1 MADAHAPAPAGQT
14 TPAAPPKKKRGKGLL
29 ILLIVALMLAA
40 GGGAA
45 AFYFWKVRVAP
56 AAEAPHAE
64 EAKVEEADGVVS
76 LEPFLVNL
84 ADEGSHAYLRVSLKL
99 LVTDEEQVKLFEEK
113 AVIKSMVRSA
123 ILETL
128 ATQTAEHLVT
138 PEGKA
143 ALKETITKKIA
154 ALKQPIHVHDVL
166 FSDFVVQY

>member
-1 MADAHAPAPAGQT
+1 MADAQAAAKQT
-14 TPAAPPKKKRGKGLL
+14 TPAAPPKKKKGKGLL
-29 ILLIVALMLAA
+29 IVLIVVLVLAA
-40 GGGAA
+40 GGGGA
-45 AFYFWKVRVAP
+45 AFYFWKAN
-56 AAEAPHAE
+56 AAAAADAQPKEA
-64 EAKVEEADGVVS
+64 AKVEAPDGVVA

-128 ATQTAEHLVT
+128 ATQTAENLVT

-143 ALKETITKKIA
+143 ALKETITKRIA